1 MSQTWLIVI
10 DPQTIFASPT
20 SPWGSPAF
28 PTIIDPIDRMVAAFH
43 GRTIVTRWIPTA
55 TRCGSWCDYFDR
67 WTFADRPANDPIF
80 DLVMKLSH
88 GQNDRRS
95 MSPPSASGD
104 LSCQP

>member
-43 GRTIVTRWIPTA
+43 GRTIVTR
-55 TRCGSWCDYFDR
+55 Y
-67 WTFADRPANDPIF
+67 
-80 DLVMKLSH
+80 SH
-88 GQNDRRS
+88 GYS
-95 MSPPSASGD
+95 
-104 LSCQP
+104 L

>member
-55 TRCGSWCDYFDR
+55 TRCGS
-67 WTFADRPANDPIF
+67 
-80 DLVMKLSH
+80 
-88 GQNDRRS
+88 
-95 MSPPSASGD
+95 
-104 LSCQP
+104 